1 MIELDRIDK
10 IFDFAISREEDSLKF
25 YMDQVKHT
33 KDSELIEIDDRLKDR
48 SIRRQENLL
57 NLTRPG

>member
-10 IFDFAISREEDSLKF
+10 IFDFAISREEDSHKF
-25 YMDQVKHT
+25 YMDLVKHT

>member
-25 YMDQVKHT
+25 YMDLVKHT

>member
-25 YMDQVKHT
+25 YMDLVKHT
-33 KDSELIEIDDRLKDR
+33 KDPELIEIDDRLKDR
-48 SIRRQENLL
+48 SIRREENLL